1 MTSGEFQDRLRKAN
15 ELRAL
20 GIQPYASR
28 FEASHSIQ
36 EANALGQKT
45 EKTLRSVE
53 DIAAKPK
60 AQVTIR
66 GRLMTLREH
75 GRLAFANI
83 KDFTGTLQ
91 VCFMEQV
98 LGKEE
103 YKLLRKLDMGDFIG
117 CTGELFMTKHGQLTV
132 MIKDWQFLS
141 KALRPLP
148 EKWHGIQDQEVKYR
162 QRYLDL
168 IMNDETMS
176 RFLLRTRFI
185 DETRNFLN
193 GHQFLEVETPVL
205 ASIASGATAR
215 PFFTH
220 HNALDIDVHLRIAP
234 ELYLKRCIAGGF
246 ERVYEFAKCFRNEG
260 MDPSHLQEFTM
271 LEYYGAYWNY
281 EDNMNF
287 TEQMLVTVIKKLF
300 GTLKIKVHSRDG
312 NDTEVDFSAPWPRL
326 DFGDL
331 IKKDSGIDI
340 YKVYEDADALRA
352 EIKKK
357 NIQIDEVETMGFG
370 NLCDALYKKVSRP
383 KLIDPCFVINH
394 PASTKPLA
402 RRSDANPRVCET
414 FQLLVNTWEVVNAYS
429 ELVDPEDQRHRFT
442 DQAGAKAGGD
452 QDALEFDND
461 YLTCMEHGM
470 PPISGFGMGIDRIV
484 TLLTGQDNL
493 RDVVLFPLMRP
504 SDEDMKAEKKM
515 IEKAK
520 EKAKKEGKLPANRDL
535 SKFLEE
541 PLTTLLYWED
551 FECTNFK
558 STVEEVSEKEG
569 RTVLILKETAFYP
582 QGGGQPY
589 DQGTLKSKS
598 GTFAV
603 EEVRFVDRK
612 VQHIG
617 HFEKGSFKVG
627 EKVEGHIDE
636 ERRLHLARI
645 HSAGHI
651 VDMAMKELELG
662 WIQGKGYHF
671 PEGPYDEYEGSLEGH
686 DKEQLKAAFEKK
698 ANELLKKVPPV
709 EVKLLTKK
717 EMEKVC
723 DSVPEYL
730 SDKKKGRVMMYADY
744 GMACGGTPVKD
755 SKKIGHI
762 TIRKIKQE
770 GGHIRVG
777 YDVEA

>member
-1 MTSGEFQDRLRKAN
+1 MASQEYQERLRKAE

-20 GIQPYASR
+20 GINPYPAR
-28 FEASHSIQ
+28 FEASHSIAQ
-36 EANALGQKT
+36 VNVSKEANET
-45 EKTLRSVE
+45 RTVE
-53 DIAAKPK
+53 DILADKIDARF
-60 AQVTIR
+60 TIR
-66 GRLMTLREH
+66 GRLMTMREH
-75 GRLAFANI
+75 GRLAFANL
-83 KDFTGTLQ
+83 KDVTGTIQ

-98 LGKEE
+98 LGKEN
-103 YKLLRKLDMGDFIG
+103 YKLLRKVDMGDFIG
-117 CTGELFMTKHGQLTV
+117 ATGELFMTKHGQLTLL
-132 MIKDWQFLS
+132 IQEWTFLG
-141 KALRPLP
+141 KTLRPLP
-148 EKWHGIQDQEVKYR
+148 EKWHGLQDQEAKYR

-168 IMNDETMS
+168 VMSDETMNRFVFRS
-176 RFLLRTRFI
+176 RFI
-185 DETRNFLN
+185 EETRQFLN
-193 GHQFLEVETPVL
+193 AHQFMEVETPVL
-205 ASIASGATAR
+205 AAVASGATAR
-215 PFFTH
+215 PFMTH
-220 HNALDIDVHLRIAP
+220 HNALDLDVHLRIAP
-234 ELYLKRCIAGGF
+234 ELYLKRLIAGGM

-281 EDNMNF
+281 LDNMNF
-287 TEQMLVTVIKKLF
+287 TEQMLTTVIEKCF
-300 GTLKIKVHSRDG
+300 GTLKIKVRSRDG
-312 NDTEVDFSAPWPRL
+312 EDMEVDFTAPWKRL
-326 DFGDL
+326 DFGEL
-331 IKKDSGIDI
+331 ILRDSGIDI
-340 YKVYEDADALRA
+340 YAVDEDADKLRA
-352 EIKKK
+352 AIAKKK
-357 NIQIDEVETMGFG
+357 IVIEGAETMGYG
-370 NLCDALYKKVSRP
+370 NLCDYLYKKVSRP

-402 RRSDANPRVCET
+402 RRSDANPKVCET

-429 ELVDPEDQRHRFT
+429 ELVDPIDQRERFIE
-442 DQAGAKAGGD
+442 QAKAAAGGD
-452 QDALEFDND
+452 QDAMDMDID
-461 YLTCMEHGM
+461 YLAAMEHGM

-493 RDVVLFPLMRP
+493 RDVVLFPIMRP
-504 SDEDMKAEKKM
+504 LDEDLKA
-515 IEKAK
+515 
-520 EKAKKEGKLPANRDL
+520 AKKINDKAREAAKKSGAGTRDI

-551 FECTNFK
+551 FECTKFK
-558 STVEEVSEKEG
+558 STVEEVSEKDG
-569 RTVLILKETAFYP
+569 RTVLTLKETTFYP

-589 DQGTLKSKS
+589 DQGSLTSKS
-598 GTFAV
+598 GTFQV

-617 HFEKGSFKVG
+617 TFTKGSFKVG
-627 EKVEGHIDE
+627 EKVEGQIDE
-636 ERRLHLARI
+636 ERRLYLARI

-651 VDMAMKELELG
+651 VDMTMKELGLG

-686 DKEQLKAAFEKK
+686 DKEELKAAFEKK

-762 TIRKIKQE
+762 TIRKIKSE
-770 GGHIRVG
+770 GGKIRVG
-777 YDVEA
+777 YDVE